1 MKKNSLKIKRLVG
14 LATLSAIVIVLQ
26 VFSNY
31 IQFGPV
37 SITLALI
44 PIVVGA
50 IVFGPKGGFVLGLV
64 HGAIV
69 CTAPATI
76 GLFMPV
82 TVIGTILVC
91 LLKSSIAGLVSG
103 LLFQALKKKNT
114 LVAVVVASVIVP
126 IVNTGIFSV
135 ACFTIFEPLIAELA
149 STSGK
154 GFAAYFFLIFIGY
167 NFIIELVVNSV
178 LSPVVLRIV
187 KMYNIDEKFG
197 SKVEL

>member
-1 MKKNSLKIKRLVG
+1 MKNNSLKIKRMVG
-14 LATLSAIVIVLQ
+14 LATLSAIVVVLQ

-44 PIVVGA
+44 PIVIGA
-50 IVFGPKGGFVLGLV
+50 IVYGPKGGFVLGLF

-76 GLFMPV
+76 GLFMPI
-82 TVIGTILVC
+82 TVFGTVVVC
-91 LLKSSIAGLVSG
+91 LLKSSIAGLASGYVFILFKKYKLVS
-103 LLFQALKKKNT
+103 
-114 LVAVVVASVIVP
+114 VVLASIVVP
-126 IVNTGIFSV
+126 IVNTGLFTI
-135 ACFTIFEPLIAELA
+135 ACYTIFEPLI
-149 STSGK
+149 T
-154 GFAAYFFLIFIGY
+154 GFAEEAGLNFAYYFFFIFIGY
-167 NFIIELVVNSV
+167 NFIIEFVVNSV

-187 KMYNIDEKFG
+187 TMYNIDEKFG